1 MNVERL
7 VAGLDIGSAKTT
19 AIIAEVVGDLPRNPS
34 IRILGVGQAR
44 TTGLR
49 RGVVSDIEETT
60 RSIQK
65 AMTDAERMAGAQ
77 IAEVYSGIAG
87 EHVQAMTSKGI
98 VAINGD
104 EITKADVDRANAV
117 ARAQAIP
124 QDRELLH
131 AIPQEYTVDKN
142 HGIRDPIGMIGTRL
156 ETEMYLVTIGSSP
169 AMNLRKAVEKAGYK
183 VRELVLEPLA
193 SALSVLT
200 EDEKELGVAL
210 VEMGAGTTDIAVFH
224 EAKIRH
230 LGTVNFGGNNVTN
243 DIVHGLGVTQADA
256 ERLKERYGCAYEPMV
271 DPSEVIQLPSTVA
284 QGDRQIPRELLA
296 HIIHQRMDEIF
307 DLVQRDIA
315 AAGYAGKLSAGIV
328 LTGGAAA
335 MQGAVELAS
344 DVFGTGVRVGV
355 PSENIGGLTDS
366 VEAPRFAT
374 VTGLAHYAA
383 HRFALGACWC
393 RRKTSRVECAGSR
406 SSRAARE
413 DVAAGFLLACHSSRC
428 EELRVGWSDATVH
441 L

>member
-77 IAEVYSGIAG
+77 IGEVYSGIAG

-104 EITKADVDRANAV
+104 EITKADVERANAV
-117 ARAQAIP
+117 ARAQAFP

-156 ETEMYLVTIGSSP
+156 ETEMYLVTIGGSP

-271 DPSEVIQLPSTVA
+271 DPSEVLQLPSTVA

-307 DLVQRDIA
+307 DLVPRDSA
-315 AAGYAGKLSAGIV
+315 AAGYAGTRSAGIV

-335 MQGAVELAS
+335 MQGVVELAS
-344 DVFGTGVRVGV
+344 DVFGTGVRIGV

-374 VTGLAHYAA
+374 VTGLAQYAA
-383 HRFALGACWC
+383 HRFALGGAGVGGK
-393 RRKTSRVECAGSR
+393 RLALSAPGMDRLAQRVKTWLQ
-406 SSRAARE
+406 
-413 DVAAGFLLACHSSRC
+413 DFF
-428 EELRVGWSDATVH
+428 
-441 L
+441 

>member
-1 MNVERL
+1 MTPEHL
-7 VAGLDIGSAKTT
+7 VAGLDIGSARTT
-19 AIIAEVVGDLPRNPS
+19 AIIAEVEGDLPKHPS
-34 IRILGVGQAR
+34 IKVLGVGQAR
-44 TTGLR
+44 TTGMR

-60 RSIQK
+60 RSIRK
-65 AMTDAERMAGAQ
+65 ALQDAERMAGAQ
-77 IAEVYSGIAG
+77 IQEVYAGIAG

-98 VAINGD
+98 VAVSHD
-104 EITKADVDRANAV
+104 EINKSDVDRANEV

-142 HGIRDPIGMIGTRL
+142 LGIRDPIGMSGTRL

-169 AMNLRKAVEKAGYK
+169 AINLRKSVERAGYK

-193 SALSVLT
+193 SALAVLT

-210 VEMGAGTTDIAVFH
+210 VEMGAGTTDLAVFH
-224 EAKIRH
+224 EGKIRH
-230 LGTVNFGGNNVTN
+230 LGTIAFGGNNVTS

-256 ERLKERYGCAYEPMV
+256 ERLKERYGCAYEPLI

-307 DLVQRDIA
+307 DLVQRDVS
-315 AAGYAGKLSAGIV
+315 AAGYANKLSAGVV

-335 MQGAVELAS
+335 MQGVAELAS

-355 PSENIGGLTDS
+355 PAENITGLVDS

-374 VTGLAHYAA
+374 VTGLAQYGAN
-383 HRFALGACWC
+383 RVALGGATSGA
-393 RRKTSRVECAGSR
+393 RRIAIGGGGMDKL
-406 SSRAARE
+406 AARIKFWLQ
-413 DVAAGFLLACHSSRC
+413 DFF
-428 EELRVGWSDATVH
+428 
-441 L
+441 